1 MVQKQKVRILL
12 VLGLFFISLGGWVL
26 HMRIHPISKLPV
38 NGVPFVVGL
47 ISVTAI
53 PVMFL
58 FRRTMAY
65 AYVINGMLVI
75 IGTITM
81 THFSFAH
88 PPDQIRFQTL
98 VMGTLFP
105 DILILFTNFM
115 LGKALFELEML
126 KTEETPARH
135 GRFFRYP
142 NMGWWFVHL
151 FALSVVYVLGHF
163 LWK

>member
-1 MVQKQKVRILL
+1 MVQKHKVRLLL
-12 VLGLFFISLGGWVL
+12 VAGLFFISLGGWLL
-26 HMRIHPISKLPV
+26 HMRIHPLHKLPA
-38 NGVPFVVGL
+38 NWVPFFAGL

-58 FRRTMAY
+58 FRKTLAY
-65 AYVINGMLVI
+65 AYVINGMLVM

-81 THFSFAH
+81 AHFSFAH

-98 VMGTLFP
+98 VMGTMFP
-105 DILILFTNFM
+105 DILVLFTNFM
-115 LGKALFELEML
+115 LGKTLFELEML
-126 KTEETPARH
+126 KTEETTGRQ

-142 NMGWWFVHL
+142 NMGWWLVHL
-151 FALSVVYVLGHF
+151 FALSVVYVLGHS